1 MLEISVAVVSNP
13 RSVGWHVVLSCSHE
27 WLHVLPDSVPH
38 PGRSK
43 SIVAHTSHSQ
53 GSGFPPGSGLHVVA
67 ARAVKDQ
74 VMQADCLVH
83 PFAGPP
89 IGDEVGDEVVGDPV
103 GVEVV
108 GEPVD
113 DVVGD
118 PVGDVVG
125 DEVVGE
131 PVGEVVGDD
140 VVGELVGEVVGEVVG
155 DEVVGYLVGD

>member
-1 MLEISVAVVSNP
+1 VSNP

-108 GEPVD
+108 GEAVGEEVGD
-113 DVVGD
+113 EVVGE
-118 PVGDVVG
+118 PVG

-131 PVGEVVGDD
+131 PVGEEVGDEVVGDPVGD
-140 VVGELVGEVVGEVVG
+140 EVVGELVGE
-155 DEVVGYLVGD
+155 